1 METGLTLAQFFFADA
16 VPDRAKEDAML
27 KTMLCAAAAVLMTA
41 FSPAQAAK
49 LDAAAV
55 ARLKADAENGNALAQ
70 TALGDCYAAFRLCAG
85 IQHDAAKARM
95 WFEKAAAQGDAEAQY
110 NLGVMHAKG
119 QGARK
124 DYARARELWEKAA
137 AQGHSLAQYNL
148 GVMYNNGEGVWRD
161 LKKAREWY
169 GKACENG
176 LQQGC
181 AKYRELTMIIGSHG
195 MDA

>member
-1 METGLTLAQFFFADA
+1 MSKPIFGFLSAWGAHLAACLQYNLGLMCEHGGGNEDFARAAQW
-16 VPDRAKEDAML
+16 
-27 KTMLCAAAAVLMTA
+27 
-41 FSPAQAAK
+41 
-49 LDAAAV
+49 
-55 ARLKADAENGNALAQ
+55 
-70 TALGDCYAAFRLCAG
+70 Y
-85 IQHDAAKARM
+85 
-95 WFEKAAAQGDAEAQY
+95 EKAAANGHARAQFSLGLLFY
-110 NLGVMHAKG
+110 NG
-119 QGARK
+119 QGAEQ
-124 DYARARELWEKAA
+124 DYAAARALWEKAA